1 MNRDVIRTK
10 IKTFLGKFFGEKGVE
25 SLGDD
30 DNFFELG
37 FVNSLFAMQL
47 ITFIESEFDVTIDV
61 AELNMDNFNT
71 LHKIVDT
78 IDKKISQR

>member
-1 MNRDVIRTK
+1 MNKEEINKSLR
-10 IKTFLGKFFGEKGVE
+10 TFLSKFFGKNNVE

-30 DNFFELG
+30 DDFFKLG

-47 ITFIESEFDVTIDV
+47 ITFMETEFNVTIDV

-71 LHKIVDT
+71 LNKIINI
-78 IDKKISQR
+78 IDKTE

>member
-1 MNRDVIRTK
+1 MNREEISK
-10 IKTFLGKFFGEKGVE
+10 KLKLFLSKFFGKKNVE

-30 DNFFELG
+30 DDFFSLG

-47 ITFIESEFDVTIDV
+47 ITFMETEFDVTIDV

-71 LHKIVDT
+71 LNKIINIIENKT
-78 IDKKISQR
+78 K